1 MEQTSPIQALLQQR
15 TLLQLEYYTEK
26 EAFRKLTE
34 QIGMRRKVKRGDAWF
49 PLRIGKSFYN
59 SLNQKSIEV
68 FRTSD
73 EEIDHNFEFGRPVMF
88 FQVKNHPGEI
98 SSHASFKSAASSS
111 PSAMSSSQ
119 NAASSS
125 SASNPKSIKYFSF
138 TGTVSYVDGDR
149 MVINVPDSVSLLDLQ
164 TEEPIGVQLSFDET
178 SYKLMFEAL
187 DRTMKAKNN
196 RLAYLRDLF
205 YSHQKAG
212 RFSFEPMKFPWL
224 NPTQERAVNEVLWAK
239 DVAIVHGPP
248 GTGKTTTLVE
258 AINETLMRE
267 SQVLVCAQSNMAV
280 DWISEKLVDRG
291 INVLR
296 IGNPTRVNDKML
308 GFTYERRFESH
319 PDYPQLWAIRKA
331 IRELRSNR
339 KKGSESFHQK
349 MDRLRSRA
357 AEIEIRINAELFG
370 EARVIAC
377 TLVGSAHRLLEGMK
391 FGTLFIDEA
400 AQALEAACWI
410 PMRRASRV
418 ILAGDH
424 CQLPPTVKSIAA
436 LRAGLGKTLMERI
449 AENKPEVVTLLK
461 IQYRMNEEI
470 MRFSSDWFYGGQ
482 VESAP
487 QIKYRS
493 ILDFDHPI
501 TWIDTSNEENQM
513 TIEGEDAPEDSASTS
528 SSSSAANQNSDL
540 NFKEQFVGESFG
552 RINKAEAELTL
563 LTLAEYFTKIGK
575 QRVLGD
581 SIDVGIISPYRA
593 QVQYLKKLIKK
604 YEFFKP
610 YRRLISVNT
619 VDGFQGQERDVI
631 LISLVRSNDEGQIG
645 FLKDLRR
652 MNVAMTRARMK
663 LIILGNKDTMTKH
676 PFYKK
681 LWEYIEAINNNE

>member
-73 EEIDHNFEFGRPVMF
+73 EEIDHNFEFGRPVVF
-88 FQVKNHPGEI
+88 
-98 SSHASFKSAASSS
+98 FKSEERSVKSEEFNSSS
-111 PSAMSSSQ
+111 DDVSNKNKGNLSEGQENSSLFTHH
-119 NAASSS
+119 SSL
-125 SASNPKSIKYFSF
+125 KYFSF

-461 IQYRMNEEI
+461 IQYRMNEDI

-528 SSSSAANQNSDL
+528 SSVSAANQNSDL

-663 LIILGNKDTMTKH
+663 LIILGNKDTMTQH

-681 LWEYIEAINNNE
+681 LWEYVEGLNNDE